1 METVELLL
9 SKHRKRWL
17 VTGAA
22 GFIGSHL
29 VDFLLNHGQEVVGLD
44 NFFNGTRKNLESI
57 SSSLLPAQQNN
68 FHFVEGDI
76 RDSQTCR
83 HLTENIDIVL
93 HQAAVGSVPRSIA
106 HPEITFD
113 TNVRGFFEIL
123 NASRL
128 NQVKKFVFASSSS
141 VYGDLKLDVRREEQ
155 IGQALSPYG
164 WSKQTNEN
172 LAANFR
178 KVYQS
183 PILCLRYFNV
193 FGPRQSPSG
202 PYAAVI
208 PRWIINS
215 LNEKKS
221 EVFGDGLQARDFCYV
236 KNVVQANI
244 KAALADFDIAQPWI
258 FNVAYGQQSSLLQ
271 LKEMID
277 TNLIKAQ
284 IKSQDLEFKPERIG
298 DIRNSLASIEL
309 AKQYLQY
316 EPAYNIRQGLQ
327 ETVAWY
333 VMNKKIFNQTV

>member
-1 METVELLL
+1 METIDLIL
-9 SKHRKRWL
+9 SHHKKRWL

-29 VDFLLNHGQEVVGLD
+29 VDFLLRHEQEVVGLD
-44 NFFNGTRKNLESI
+44 NFFSGSRKNIDSI
-57 SSSLLPAQQNN
+57 LDSLSPEQKNK

-83 HLTENIDIVL
+83 SLTENIDIVL

-106 HPEITFD
+106 YPDITFD
-113 TNVRGFFEIL
+113 TNIRGFFEIL

-141 VYGDLKLDVRREEQ
+141 VYGDLKPDVRREEK

-164 WSKQTNEN
+164 WSKQTNET

-178 KVYQS
+178 KVYQL
-183 PILCLRYFNV
+183 PVICLRYFNV
-193 FGPRQSPSG
+193 FGPRQSPTG

-208 PRWIINS
+208 PRWILNS

-236 KNVVQANI
+236 KNVIQANM
-244 KAALADFDIAQPWI
+244 KAALADFDIQQPWI
-258 FNVAYGQQSSLLQ
+258 FNVAYGQQTSLLQ

-277 TNLIKAQ
+277 ANLKNAQ
-284 IKSQDLEFKPERIG
+284 VPKQELEFKPERYG
-298 DIRNSLASIEL
+298 DVRNSLASIEL
-309 AKQYLQY
+309 AKLYLQY
-316 EPAYNIRQGLQ
+316 DPHYDIRQGL
-327 ETVAWY
+327 EEAVAWY
-333 VMNKKIFNQTV
+333 VANKNFYN